1 MGVNGKGKLSFR
13 VRVTNEEVVAAV
25 LPIQDHWLPLSNLDL
40 ILPPI
45 DVGVFFCYN
54 NKNTPMSFGS
64 MVVSLKNALAQAL
77 VSYYAFAGEVLQNS
91 MGEPELLC
99 NNRGVDFVEAEADI
113 DLQNLNLYNPD
124 ESIEGKLVPKKKHG
138 VLTVQATRLKC
149 GGIIVACA
157 FDHRIADAYS
167 ATHVPSIMG
176 QDSPAHE
183 AHYRGHH
190 LGTTVFSALPPHP
203 STPSLHPAFP

>member
-138 VLTVQATRLKC
+138 VLTVQVQL
-149 GGIIVACA
+149 
-157 FDHRIADAYS
+157 F
-167 ATHVPSIMG
+167 
-176 QDSPAHE
+176 Q
-183 AHYRGHH
+183 
-190 LGTTVFSALPPHP
+190 
-203 STPSLHPAFP
+203 